1 MVKEGR
7 RPDKTTGRGEAPAC
21 YVDEDN
27 NPDGVAENKQ
37 QMLCHPVEVYI
48 MCASISRGCA
58 KGL

>member
-27 NPDGVAENKQ
+27 TPDRVTDNKQ
-37 QMLCHPVEVYI
+37 QMLCHPVGVYI
-48 MCASISRGCA
+48 VCTVFSRACT